1 MIEDLKLYMTAVYD
15 RMATLVAKREV
26 PSEEF
31 TQLTQKCEAYQKLT
45 TEIHSFMDESLVKFR
60 TETEKIIPETAR
72 RKTGISWPEVERRVV
87 LVLEELNKNLTGEGF
102 TRREI
107 TEGVEKALR
116 VQPCFRKNVQNRI
129 GEVLKLL
136 VKSGKL
142 QTSGEGRGVLY
153 SVAQPLTNV
162 GV

>member
-15 RMATLVAKREV
+15 RMSTLVAQRQV
-26 PSEEF
+26 TSDEF
-31 TQLTQKCEAYQKLT
+31 RILTVKCEAYEKLK
-45 TEIHSFMDESLVKFR
+45 TEIQTFMDETLVKFR
-60 TETEKIIPETAR
+60 TETEKIIPESTR
-72 RKTGISWPEVERRVV
+72 RKTGISWPEVERRII
-87 LVLEELNKNLTGEGF
+87 LVLEDLNKVRTGEGF
-102 TRREI
+102 NRREI
-107 TEGVEKALR
+107 TENVEKALK
-116 VQPCFRKNVQNRI
+116 VNECFRKNVQNRI

-142 QTSGEGRGVLY
+142 QTSGEGRGATY